1 MKHIS
6 DLKQIT
12 VIVVI
17 SLGRFVVV
25 LKIWYFVFM
34 SNSTHQMMI
43 KSNELFFE
51 NVYQNIT
58 WMACSAASLLRY
70 TYFSCVILSYILWAL
85 LNHITKC
92 IVLLHQYPQCIR
104 AHKHAHTHT
113 FRLKSQTISE
123 VPKWHFYR
131 CVNEWVC
138 AMGACL
144 KCLYWFVLICDCVE
158 NKEKTTK
165 HAF

>member
-85 LNHITKC
+85 LNHITSYC
-92 IVLLHQYPQCIR
+92 CTNTLNAS
-104 AHKHAHTHT
+104 AHINTHT
-113 FRLKSQTISE
+113 LTRSGWKVKRSLKFQNDTSTGVWMSE
-123 VPKWHFYR
+123 
-131 CVNEWVC
+131 CVQWV
-138 AMGACL
+138 
-144 KCLYWFVLICDCVE
+144 
-158 NKEKTTK
+158 
-165 HAF
+165 HAWNTSIDSF